1 MKQLDAIVIGAG
13 FGGLRALL
21 ELRGLGLETRVLE
34 AGDGVGGTWYWNRYP
49 GARSDSEAWSYCY
62 SFSRELWDE
71 WDWPDRLPG
80 QSDVLAY
87 LDHVADRMDLRKD
100 IVLNAKAIRAEY
112 REPEGDWQVETEGGG
127 SYRSRYLVSA
137 GGILSVPIQ
146 PRFDGLET
154 FEGDWYMTRRLSE
167 NSKNRES

>member
-13 FGGLRALL
+13 FGGLRALV
-21 ELRGLGLETRVLE
+21 ELRNLGLETRILE
-34 AGDGVGGTWYWNRYP
+34 AGDGVGGTWCWNRYP

-80 QSDVLAY
+80 QADVLAY

-100 IVLNAKAIRAEY
+100 IVSA
-112 REPEGDWQVETEGGG
+112 PE
-127 SYRSRYLVSA
+127 
-137 GGILSVPIQ
+137 
-146 PRFDGLET
+146 
-154 FEGDWYMTRRLSE
+154 
-167 NSKNRES
+167 